1 MPSALFEI
9 VQLSNGSYALQQIG
23 SSNEPLLKIEFSDEA
38 KAFLENQDV
47 QVARA
52 MIGAAIRTVGQMRS
66 YEVTEETLSASEFAN
81 TLDHNADA
89 DPDDGSASRREAFR
103 RRLAAQKSGS
113 QKDGKSDYRQ
123 VKPDSHWLH

>member
-23 SSNEPLLKIEFSDEA
+23 STSEPLLKIEFSNEA

-66 YEVTEETLSASEFAN
+66 YEVTEETLSAEELAAS
-81 TLDHNADA
+81 LG
-89 DPDDGSASRREAFR
+89 DGSEIDPEDDSAVRREAFR
-103 RRLAAQKSGS
+103 RKLASQKSAS
-113 QKDGKSDYRQ
+113 RKDGKSDYRQ
-123 VKPDSHWLH
+123 VKPESHWLH